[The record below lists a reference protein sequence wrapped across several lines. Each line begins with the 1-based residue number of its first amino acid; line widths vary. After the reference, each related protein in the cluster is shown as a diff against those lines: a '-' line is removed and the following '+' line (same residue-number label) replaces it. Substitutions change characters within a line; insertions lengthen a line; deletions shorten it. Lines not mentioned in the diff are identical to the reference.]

1 VPAPC
6 PRTGCAAVVCVAVR
20 AGLRVVGSVRCVRAL
35 WVGATLAVLALG
47 REVVLLQ
54 HLHRIEVVLQV
65 VVVLVFFGV
74 LGDVV
79 HL

>member
-1 VPAPC
+1 
-6 PRTGCAAVVCVAVR
+6 
-20 AGLRVVGSVRCVRAL
+20 
-35 WVGATLAVLALG
+35 VGATFAVFALCG
-47 REVVLLQ
+47 EVVLLQ
-54 HLHRIEVVLQV
+54 HLHRVEVVLQV